1 MLLFYEGLPR
11 AGKSYSCI
19 KDYLIPQLQKKRHVY
34 AYIHGLNFEC
44 IAEAAGLMLSDV
56 QEYLHVLTEED
67 VKNIDK
73 EETVATGAF
82 VIIDE
87 LQNFWPKN
95 RASLSPSM
103 TKFVAEHGH
112 RTLDILCMGQVLT
125 DCHVT
130 WCNRMAQK
138 IVFEKREVVGKPNEF
153 KATIFKPILKG
164 DRLKWE
170 QLRTLKPEQYDE
182 KYFGCY
188 ASHTEDA
195 TDKET
200 FIDERATVWA
210 HPILKKWLPIFGVI
224 FVLSIYQIFSFFSGN
239 NGLPKDDPKN
249 PPPAAQTPAHFQ
261 SAPAPVALPPG
272 FTQTGAPPVAS
283 PIPTPAPPVSLD
295 RPSGASEYKSLVGAA
310 PSLPDDPQD
319 AIDDLSKRLR
329 IRFGGYARMGDQVKG
344 FLDWHDSSFEAVEHL
359 SFDQVKNFGW
369 TVFISA
375 DGDYAEIRKGKRSYI
390 ATTWPIP
397 HRGTPMPTAIDN
409 NIRPVASIA
418 SAN

>member
-34 AYIHGLNFEC
+34 AYIAGLNFER
-44 IAEAAGLMLSDV
+44 IAEASGLMLSDV
-56 QEYLHVLTEED
+56 EDFLHVLTEED
-67 VKNIDK
+67 VKNIWKD
-73 EETVATGAF
+73 ETVATGSF
-82 VIIDE
+82 VILDE

-95 RASLSPSM
+95 RAPLSPEM

-125 DCHVT
+125 DCHAT
-130 WCNRMAQK
+130 WANRMAQK

-153 KATIFKPILKG
+153 KATIFKPILQR
-164 DRLKWE
+164 DRLKW
-170 QLRTLKPEQYDE
+170 QKLRTLPPEKYDE

-188 ASHTEDA
+188 ASHTADA

-200 FIDERATVWA
+200 FIDERANVWT
-210 HPILKKWLPIFGVI
+210 HPILKKWMPAFGV
-224 FVLSIYQIFSFFSGN
+224 VLDFSIYQIFSFFSGN
-239 NGLPKDDPKN
+239 NGLPNDQKN
-249 PPPAAQTPAHFQ
+249 PPPAAQTPAHLQ

-272 FTQTGAPPVAS
+272 FTPTGSPPVAS
-283 PIPTPAPPVSLD
+283 PIPTQPPPAPLD

-310 PSLPDDPQD
+310 QSLPDDPTD

-344 FLDWHDSSFEAVEHL
+344 FLDWHDASYEAVEHL

-375 DGDYAEIRKGKRSYI
+375 DGDFAEIRKGRRSYI

-397 HRGTPMPTAIDN
+397 HRGTTNPTTIDS